1 MHNAPH
7 IFLHRPQLHQK
18 MGPEVRH
25 HTNVVQFQMGKPAN
39 LPFHMLAWGQQYV
52 RVHNCHA
59 FYADQTAGADSAKGR
74 ALSVVDTQRSD
85 AASSSGASG
94 GASGGAVSAAAS
106 TNVAGTNATEQH
118 RNTTVATRG
127 GVSQMYID
135 YFNGNTD
142 RKLDFNRLPNKDVY
156 EICAPGAITVPVGGP
171 INVVYLKK
179 FDIGKHKTHRGMTH
193 NINNNATQSAH
204 TVQGANTTTHHPPAI
219 KYVYFTESDQ
229 VVRFDTFET
238 LRALTA
244 ASNETTFFVGKRRE
258 KARDS
263 DPLDYM
269 GSLNIW
275 RECGVGGYS
284 ISWPKDHVVRL
295 D

>member
-1 MHNAPH
+1 
-7 IFLHRPQLHQK
+7 

-52 RVHNCHA
+52 RVHNCHS
-59 FYADQTAGADSAKGR
+59 FYAAENSASVDSVKGR
-74 ALSVVDTQRSD
+74 ALGVVQGRQL
-85 AASSSGASG
+85 SSGGTGADAS
-94 GASGGAVSAAAS
+94 
-106 TNVAGTNATEQH
+106 VAGVNTTEHKNA
-118 RNTTVATRG
+118 TVATRG
-127 GVSQMYID
+127 GVSQMHID
-135 YFNGNTD
+135 YFNGNTE

-179 FDIGKHKTHRGMTH
+179 FDIGKHKAHKGMSRSSNNTHTG
-193 NINNNATQSAH
+193 QSAH
-204 TVQGANTTTHHPPAI
+204 GGVNNTIHHAPAI

-263 DPLDYM
+263 DPVDYM

-284 ISWPKDHVVRL
+284 ISWPKDHMVRL